1 MHLLNG
7 IDFLE
12 AHQDII
18 FSETTSE
25 FWMPLWIML
34 NMNGY
39 IRNYGN

>member
-18 FSETTSE
+18 FYETTSE
-25 FWMPLWIML
+25 IIMDTSVDDIEYEWI
-34 NMNGY
+34 Y
-39 IRNYGN
+39 

>member
-18 FSETTSE
+18 LYETTSE
-25 FWMPLWIML
+25 IILDASMDYVEYEWI
-34 NMNGY
+34 Y
-39 IRNYGN
+39 